1 MCFGVNCR
9 FSFQVLRWFYQL
21 AGLLLSMSSPLEYLD
36 GFNPA
41 TLPALFTL
49 FDSCIQVLQYSF
61 RSCLSFSAP
70 SLPQTALRLSA
81 IQVRH
86 TQVYVVMQTLLHMSI
101 KHEQLDIDVCFSDSS
116 DEQAKFSFCVDKNTT
131 PATIF
136 GANIVFY
143 AFWGLI
149 MIAVSHPCI
158 WSVLRIVIYKMK
170 PTPDTKDAAKT
181 LLTDSASPELQLSS
195 ALQVPPIV
203 ECRGRLFLDFAITVR
218 LVFAFPRNA

>member
-1 MCFGVNCR
+1 
-9 FSFQVLRWFYQL
+9 
-21 AGLLLSMSSPLEYLD
+21 
-36 GFNPA
+36 
-41 TLPALFTL
+41 
-49 FDSCIQVLQYSF
+49 
-61 RSCLSFSAP
+61 
-70 SLPQTALRLSA
+70 
-81 IQVRH
+81 
-86 TQVYVVMQTLLHMSI
+86 MQTLLHMSI
-101 KHEQLDIDVCFSDSS
+101 KHEQLDIDVCFSESS

-149 MIAVSHPCI
+149 MIVVSHPCI

-170 PTPDTKDAAKT
+170 PTPDNKDAEKIH
-181 LLTDSASPELQLSS
+181 LTDSASPQLQLSS

-218 LVFAFPRNA
+218 LVVAFPRNA

>member
-1 MCFGVNCR
+1 M
-9 FSFQVLRWFYQL
+9 

-36 GFNPA
+36 GLNPA
-41 TLPALFTL
+41 TLPALFAL
-49 FDSCIQVLQYSF
+49 FDSCIQVPRYSF

-70 SLPQTALRLSA
+70 SLPQTALRLSVT
-81 IQVRH
+81 QVRN
-86 TQVYVVMQTLLHMSI
+86 TQVYGVMQTLLYVNI
-101 KHEQLDIDVCFSDSS
+101 EHEQLDIDVCFSDSS

-149 MIAVSHPCI
+149 MIVVSHPCI
-158 WSVLRIVIYKMK
+158 WGVFRIVLYKMK
-170 PTPDTKDAAKT
+170 AKFSKPDNKDAKNT
-181 LLTDSASPELQLSS
+181 LLTDSPSPELQLSS
-195 ALQVPPIV
+195 ALQVPPAV

-218 LVFAFPRNA
+218 LVVTFPRNA